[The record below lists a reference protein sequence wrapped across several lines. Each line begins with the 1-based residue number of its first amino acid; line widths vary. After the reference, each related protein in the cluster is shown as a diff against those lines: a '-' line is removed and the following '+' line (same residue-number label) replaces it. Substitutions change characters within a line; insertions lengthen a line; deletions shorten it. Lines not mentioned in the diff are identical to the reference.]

1 MTKPIQASRPLYSRR
16 KILLAAAAGSLAL
29 AGLARIAGAN
39 PAPKTIRIS
48 AKKFQ
53 FTPAEIKLKRG
64 EEVILELS
72 TQDVLMGFSVPGL
85 NVRSDLVPG
94 KTQTLRITPDKAGEY
109 EFLCDVFCGSGHED
123 MSGKLIVLA

>member
-1 MTKPIQASRPLYSRR
+1 MIKTIQISPARR
-16 KILLAAAAGSLAL
+16 KVLQAAAAGAL
-29 AGLARIAGAN
+29 GLVGLARLAGA
-39 PAPKTIRIS
+39 APSAKIIRIS

-53 FTPAEIKLKRG
+53 FIPAEVKLKRG
-64 EEVILELS
+64 EEVVLELS

-94 KTQTLRITPDKAGEY
+94 KTQTLRINPDRAGEY
-109 EFLCDVFCGSGHED
+109 EFLCDVFCGSGHEE